1 MADHSTLEELRRSP
15 LHDMTAEIR
24 DGGVAGGRA
33 VQLVERPFLTMV
45 GVRIDPDSAGAR
57 GVDEALGA
65 PLPRRVG
72 EVCRAGAHTA
82 LWLGP
87 DEWLVVS
94 KADAET
100 LVDHLRAAAGETPAQ
115 VVDLSANRTVIE
127 LAGPGARSVLEKGCP
142 ADLHPRSFPDDTA
155 ILTSLARVPVVV
167 WKLETDLFRVVPRAS
182 LAQYVAAWLL
192 DAVRELAPRNAPPK
206 AAGGA

>member
-1 MADHSTLEELRRSP
+1 MAT
-15 LHDMTAEIR
+15 EIR
-24 DGGVAGGRA
+24 DGGVTGDRA

-45 GVRIDPDSAGAR
+45 GVRVDPDSAGAR

-72 EVCRAGAHTA
+72 EVCRTGAHTA

-94 KADAET
+94 EADAET
-100 LVDHLRAAAGETPAQ
+100 LVDHLRAAAGRAPAQ
-115 VVDLSANRTVIE
+115 VLDLSANRTVIE

-182 LAQYVAAWLL
+182 FADVAAWLL
-192 DAVRELAPRNAPPK
+192 DAVRELAPRPRRRRPL
-206 AAGGA
+206 GT